1 MVKLRTYS
9 MLVLVALLALVYA
22 VGVLV
27 LSYLKLPTATALAV
41 SAVFAI
47 AVVGLQYLIAPYLI
61 DWILQVR
68 WTHPSEVSQEFAEW
82 YEQVCRQF
90 RIAMPRLGIVEDGMP
105 NAFTYGHGPWNG
117 RVVITRGL
125 LQTLDPDEVKAV
137 VAHEL
142 GHIRHL
148 DFIMMT
154 LVQAL
159 VLVLWT
165 LYMMART
172 RDKNSSTL
180 WVVIVAYVGYWLS
193 YFISLLFSRVREYM
207 ADYASAQIMRSG
219 NPLSR
224 SLVKIAYGL
233 AQTAAVQP
241 EATEAE
247 SGKVKQPATANMRAV
262 GAMGIASVGS
272 IRAAVAWQGDSGQ
285 PDHRQ
290 FVRVARW
297 DLFNPWAKIA
307 ELVSTHPLVAH
318 RVKALQ
324 EYNRLWGEPNE
335 YDFSEIRPEK
345 YQKLGRDL
353 ALFALPWLGALFGL
367 GVAMGMPALGEVW
380 LFLLPASGF
389 LLGEF
394 LRLLMVYPAGYEPTR
409 VIDMLGQVQVSHL
422 SPQPVVLEGELTGR
436 LEAGFFWA
444 NDFILQDETGF
455 IAVIYRQPFG
465 ALFETLFGVLS
476 APGLIGKR
484 VRIYGWYRRFGAPF
498 VEIDRIELLDGS
510 GKVFR
515 CYLRPFA
522 TAMSLL
528 GAIGLLLLGFVI
540 G

>member
-1 MVKLRTYS
+1 MSQLRASS
-9 MLVLVALLALVYA
+9 MLVIVTLLGLVYA
-22 VGVLV
+22 IGALV
-27 LSYLKLPTATALAV
+27 LTHLEVPVGAALAA
-41 SAVFAI
+41 SAMFAI

-68 WTHPSEVSQEFAEW
+68 WTHPSDVSPEFAEW
-82 YEQVCRQF
+82 YAQVCHQLRLPQ
-90 RIAMPRLGIVEDGMP
+90 PRLGIIEDGMP

-125 LQTLDPDEVKAV
+125 LQTLDPDEVQAV

-148 DFIMMT
+148 DFIVMT

-159 VLVLWT
+159 VLVLWS
-165 LYMMART
+165 LYHLART
-172 RDKNSSTL
+172 RRSSNSL
-180 WVVIVAYVGYWLS
+180 YVIVVAYVGYWLS

-224 SLVKIAYGL
+224 ALVKIAYGL
-233 AQTAAVQP
+233 ARTSAVQSD
-241 EATEAE
+241 EADAATTRRQ
-247 SGKVKQPATANMRAV
+247 SATANMRAL
-262 GAMGIASVGS
+262 GAMGIASAAS
-272 IRAAVAWQGDSGQ
+272 IRAAVAWQNNSGQ

-290 FVRVARW
+290 FIRAARW
-297 DLFNPWAKIA
+297 DLYNPWAKIA

-324 EYNRLWGEPNE
+324 THNRLWNEPNE
-335 YDFSEIRPEK
+335 YDFSQIAPEP
-345 YQKLGRDL
+345 YQRMGRDL
-353 ALFALPWLGALFGL
+353 LLFGLPWLGALLGL
-367 GVAMGMPALGEVW
+367 GFVAALPSMGGAW
-380 LFLLPASGF
+380 WYLLPAAGW

-394 LRLLMVYPAGYEPTR
+394 MRLLNVYPTDYRPAQ
-409 VIDMLGQVQVSHL
+409 VIDMLGLVQVSHL
-422 SPQPVVLEGELTGR
+422 SPRAVMLEGELTGR

-444 NDFILQDETGF
+444 NDFTLQDETGF

-465 ALFETLFGVLS
+465 VLFETLFGILA
-476 APGLIGKR
+476 APALIGKR

-498 VEIDRIELLDGS
+498 VEIDRIELQDGS

-522 TAMSLL
+522 TAISLL
-528 GAIGLLLLGFVI
+528 GAIGLLLLGLLL

>member
-1 MVKLRTYS
+1 MSRLRAYS

-27 LSYLKLPTATALAV
+27 FTRLELTHIALTG
-41 SAVFAI
+41 SALFALV
-47 AVVGLQYLIAPYLI
+47 VVGLQYLISPYLI
-61 DWILQVR
+61 DWILKVR
-68 WTHPSEVSQEFAEW
+68 WSAPEEISPEFADW
-82 YEQVCRQF
+82 YRQVCRQL
-90 RIAMPRLGIVEDGMP
+90 RIAEPRLGIVEDGMP

-125 LQTLDPDEVKAV
+125 LHTLDPEEVKAV

-148 DFIMMT
+148 DFIVMT
-154 LVQAL
+154 VVQAL

-165 LYMMART
+165 LYLIART
-172 RDKNSSTL
+172 RDRNSSGL
-180 WVVIVAYVGYWLS
+180 YVVIAAYVGYWLS

-224 SLVKIAYGL
+224 ALVKIAYGL
-233 AQTAAVQP
+233 AHTAAVP
-241 EATEAE
+241 SEEAAAE
-247 SGKVKQPATANMRAV
+247 NQQAKQPATATVRAV
-262 GAMGIASVGS
+262 GAMGIASAGS
-272 IRAAVAWQGDSGQ
+272 IRAAVAWQSPEGQ
-285 PDHRQ
+285 PDPQQ

-297 DLFNPWAKIA
+297 DLYNPWAKIA

-324 EYNRLWGEPNE
+324 AHNRLWNAPNE
-335 YDFSEIRPEK
+335 YDFTQITPEK

-353 ALFALPWLGALFGL
+353 MLFALPWLGALFGL
-367 GVAMGMPALGEVW
+367 GLTAATPTLGGLW
-380 LFLLPASGF
+380 WFLLPAVGW
-389 LLGEF
+389 LMGEF
-394 LRLLMVYPAGYEPTR
+394 LRLLMVYPTTYQPAK

-444 NDFILQDETGF
+444 NDFILQDDTGF
-455 IAVIYRQPFG
+455 VAVIYRQPFG
-465 ALFETLFGVLS
+465 ALLETLFGILS
-476 APGLIGKR
+476 AGALIGKR
-484 VRIYGWYRRFGAPF
+484 VRIYGWYRRFGTPF

-510 GKVFR
+510 EKVFR

-522 TAMSLL
+522 IGLSLIGAM
-528 GAIGLLLLGFVI
+528 GLLLLGFI
-540 G
+540 LG